1 MSFDRFFKVALLVVL
16 LAFVV
21 VYFLD
26 TQQIAYG
33 QGTTKQ
39 AGDIF
44 RKLAAQQQ
52 KKKAALMKEVGR
64 YQLAAVGGTL
74 YALDTRT
81 GQLYILRDEA
91 MSVKEANQRI
101 KWQKWYSFTD
111 QKYGPKGVFKL
122 PKRK

>member
-16 LAFVV
+16 LGFVA

-26 TQQIAYG
+26 TQRSVYG
-33 QGTTKQ
+33 QQDTSKR
-39 AGDIF
+39 AGEML
-44 RKLAAQQQ
+44 RKLVATQRAGPR
-52 KKKAALMKEVGR
+52 EVGR
-64 YQLAAVGGTL
+64 YQFTAAGGTL

-81 GQLYILRDEA
+81 GQVFVLRDEA
-91 MSVKEANQRI
+91 MSVKEANQGI

-111 QKYGPKGVFKL
+111 QKYGPMGSFEL